1 MSNPSDIDNNRNFT
15 KIEHSLQLSVDMSLQ
30 TPVVDAMIVSVQPE
44 GSIHVLT
51 EEKILKETN
60 LKLADIELQNIED
73 LLEPQNAVK
82 PN

>member
-1 MSNPSDIDNNRNFT
+1 
-15 KIEHSLQLSVDMSLQ
+15 
-30 TPVVDAMIVSVQPE
+30 VVDAMIVSVQPE
-44 GSIHVLT
+44 GSIHVIT